1 MGPSGELAQRG
12 GGPGPSAGLQ
22 LDVVVRVAVSGAV
35 TVKANESIMC
45 VGPEPWLSV
54 RVCV

>member
-22 LDVVVRVAVSGAV
+22 LDVVVRVAVSAAV